1 MIDDMEGKMD
11 QIHERLVKETKR
23 VRFIDRKS
31 STCGINTNYFFYE
44 MKTFILLKSTKKSEC
59 NVPKS
64 GMQKN
69 VVKILQIFYL
79 ETFL

>member
-31 STCGINTNYFFYE
+31 STCG
-44 MKTFILLKSTKKSEC
+44 M
-59 NVPKS
+59 
-64 GMQKN
+64 
-69 VVKILQIFYL
+69 
-79 ETFL
+79 

>member
-31 STCGINTNYFFYE
+31 STCG
-44 MKTFILLKSTKKSEC
+44 KKFKFCLRS
-59 NVPKS
+59 
-64 GMQKN
+64 M
-69 VVKILQIFYL
+69 YL
-79 ETFL
+79 